1 MDVISLVLSLTA
13 LFIAFLTTQAAIP
26 SFSAIDQIFVNIT
39 SLEGEIQLDISW
51 NDTIKEDWN
60 YNVFVKPTNISNCLP
75 TSCHQ
80 MSISKNKK
88 QTLIPNNV
96 SPLLDVKECV
106 ILPGCSYEVK
116 VETSNGRISKTK
128 LIDIPYCINDICSC
142 QHTSVW
148 PKLKMTSKPNHNNT
162 VEIDWTISIPLVE
175 NSSNFL
181 DEFQLEKIYISINQQ
196 TNPSL
201 TWGGKHIFVED
212 SLFGIAESTLT
223 KDDQSMRGRILFQ
236 TSQEL
241 SPDFWYQMR
250 AHLID
255 KMNCTGPI
263 ENSIMQIPQRVSG
276 LTGPDNQLNM
286 KIGVI
291 IMCFLSACSLTL
303 LLTIYIRRR
312 SIKKCKNVPNVM
324 FSHYG
329 KNLSPDAMEDN
340 ILYVDKDVVDAQYK
354 GLADIFEVPHAAIC
368 IGPEIGMGAFGRVF
382 KATAKNLLRMRG
394 TTIVA
399 VKQLK
404 PNPTSEEI
412 QEFLTEINMLKE
424 VGRHHNIVSFL
435 GCCTIR
441 PPYTMIMEFVGRGD
455 LLDYLRTVRNRISLK
470 QLNQEYSE
478 NQNPNNN
485 EQSES
490 VQNQVK
496 YIELKRSSR
505 HSELSY
511 ESEEAEVNL
520 RPSVTETMYTTL
532 SEKHKSISDEEEF
545 TFEYILDHVELHS
558 FALQIANGMQFLE
571 DQQITHR
578 DLAARNV
585 LIDDRKTLK
594 ISDFGLSRHGIY
606 TNTKTR
612 KLPLRWLSIEAIRDN
627 LYSSKSD
634 VWAFGVVL
642 WEIGTLGASPY
653 PTLSNHELIPFLLSG
668 KRLEKPEICS
678 DKVYELM
685 LHCWH
690 EDPLLRPSFS
700 DIYDRLQP
708 KTIYVD
714 ISSIS
719 DDYVFPPIQDN
730 I

>member
-1 MDVISLVLSLTA
+1 MVLLMSFILSIIAYVLAFITTEAATTSLG
-13 LFIAFLTTQAAIP
+13 F
-26 SFSAIDQIFVNIT
+26 IDQIFIDVT
-39 SLEGEIQLDISW
+39 TLEGEIQLHINW
-51 NDTIKEDWN
+51 NDTIVEDWN
-60 YNVFVKPTNISNCLP
+60 YNVFVKPTNISDCLP

-80 MSISKNKK
+80 MSISKATK
-88 QTLIPNNV
+88 QAVLPNEV
-96 SPLLDVKECV
+96 SPLLDIKECV
-106 ILPGCSYEVK
+106 ILPGCSYDVK
-116 VETSNGRISKTK
+116 VESSNGKIFKTK
-128 LIDIPYCINDICSC
+128 HIDIPYCVNDVCSC
-142 QHTSVW
+142 QHISVW
-148 PKLKMTSKPNHNNT
+148 PKINITSKITENNT
-162 VEIDWTISIPLVE
+162 VEASWTIWIPMDK
-175 NSSNFL
+175 NTSSLFE
-181 DEFQLEKIYISINQQ
+181 EFQLDKIYISISQQ

-201 TWGGKHIFVED
+201 TWGGKHIFVEEKMYGITESAISMAFD
-212 SLFGIAESTLT
+212 SIEGKA
-223 KDDQSMRGRILFQ
+223 LFQ
-236 TSQEL
+236 TSEQL
-241 SPDFWYQMR
+241 NPNSLYQIR

-255 KMNCTGPI
+255 KQNCTGPI
-263 ENSIMQIPQRVSG
+263 EHFIIKMPQHVSG
-276 LTGPDNQLNM
+276 LKGIDNHLNM
-286 KIGVI
+286 KVGI
-291 IMCFLSACSLTL
+291 IIVCFLSICSLTL
-303 LLTIYIRRR
+303 MLMVCIRRR
-312 SIKKCKNVPNVM
+312 STKSCKNVPRVM

-329 KNLSPDAMEDN
+329 KNFTPETMEDN
-340 ILYVDKDVVDAQYK
+340 ILYVDKDVVDAQYN
-354 GLADIFEVPHAAIC
+354 GLADIFEVPHSAVC
-368 IGPEIGMGAFGRVF
+368 IGQEIGVGAFGRVF
-382 KATAKNLLRMRG
+382 KATARNLLRMRG

-404 PNPTSEEI
+404 TNPTSEEI

-441 PPYTMIMEFVGRGD
+441 APYMMIMEYVGRGD
-455 LLDYLRTVRNRISLK
+455 LLDYLRTVRNRVSLK
-470 QLNQEYSE
+470 QLNQKYSE
-478 NQNPNNN
+478 GHNDKIN
-485 EQSES
+485 ENMSK
-490 VQNQVK
+490 QVK
-496 YIELKRSSR
+496 YIELKRTSTS
-505 HSELSY
+505 HSQQSFV
-511 ESEEAEVNL
+511 SDEAEVNL

-532 SEKHKSISDEEEF
+532 SEKYKSMNDEEEF
-545 TFEYILDHVELHS
+545 TFEYILDHAELHN
-558 FALQIANGMQFLE
+558 FALQIAKGMQFLE
-571 DQQITHR
+571 EQQITHR

-585 LIDDRKTLK
+585 LVDDRKTLK

-653 PTLSNHELIPFLLSG
+653 PTLSNNELIPFLLSG
-668 KRLEKPEICS
+668 QRLEKPEICS

-690 EDPLLRPSFS
+690 EDPIIRPSFS
-700 DIYDRLQP
+700 DIYAELQP